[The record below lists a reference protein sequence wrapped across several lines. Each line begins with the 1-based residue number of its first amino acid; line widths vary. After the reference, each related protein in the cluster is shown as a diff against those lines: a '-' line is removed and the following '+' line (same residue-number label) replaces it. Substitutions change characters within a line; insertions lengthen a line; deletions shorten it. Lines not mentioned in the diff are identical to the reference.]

1 MLAQFVRISLAAAL
15 RLNEAL
21 GVGGHLGAYLAV
33 RVERVLILIL
43 LLYAVKFR
51 LGEETI
57 VLAVFVVA

>member
-21 GVGGHLGAYLAV
+21 GVGSHLGAYLAV
-33 RVERVLILIL
+33 RVERVFILIL

-57 VLAVFVVA
+57 VLAVFVIA